1 MPSVVVFN
9 KDSKR
14 GDYKTSPAKH
24 EENVALIEIITVAY
38 TESICA
44 DSMGNNSPN
53 DTIIM
58 MPHRRSQGLRN
69 VSPLSCYLHNNNNI
83 LRVFHEHSVE
93 TENIISCTEYSPWTI
108 SPTACL

>member
-69 VSPLSCYLHNNNNI
+69 VSPLSCYLHNNNILCVFFTSTVLRLRIIYLVLNI
-83 LRVFHEHSVE
+83 HRGL
-93 TENIISCTEYSPWTI
+93 
-108 SPTACL
+108 